1 MIQMQP
7 GLKTTIL
14 DKMMK
19 PEYIKNKTKQKTAGV
34 GRRRGERGHGREMEE
49 KEEEKGEREKNRVS
63 TSDLWINLVQKGGQG
78 LEKISSQEKV
88 SLG

>member
-19 PEYIKNKTKQKTAGV
+19 PEYIKNKTKQKTHKKLTKTNIRSHIFLSRIWKVMV
-34 GRRRGERGHGREMEE
+34 GIKINVFARKQKAKHQQTRME
-49 KEEEKGEREKNRVS
+49 S
-63 TSDLWINLVQKGGQG
+63 TVLDF
-78 LEKISSQEKV
+78 
-88 SLG
+88 